1 MCSQAFLGQPLK
13 GNSIPP
19 TITPEMVHVSELV
32 ATVAVMYNWGE
43 SWLLQRWWPWCW
55 TEHGNIVNLTL
66 PVAEEPWW
74 TTQGNSSQPSKVI
87 LSIEALEP
95 VGCFE
100 TVLQDYNEDQW
111 VKGKLTAVLDW
122 NVPSIC
128 HRDQRKSG
136 KETKHFLKIT
146 MYPHS
151 ISSRSV
157 SWL

>member
-1 MCSQAFLGQPLK
+1 M
-13 GNSIPP
+13 
-19 TITPEMVHVSELV
+19 
-32 ATVAVMYNWGE
+32 
-43 SWLLQRWWPWCW
+43 
-55 TEHGNIVNLTL
+55 
-66 PVAEEPWW
+66 
-74 TTQGNSSQPSKVI
+74 I

-146 MYPHS
+146 MYHHTN
-151 ISSRSV
+151 
-157 SWL
+157 